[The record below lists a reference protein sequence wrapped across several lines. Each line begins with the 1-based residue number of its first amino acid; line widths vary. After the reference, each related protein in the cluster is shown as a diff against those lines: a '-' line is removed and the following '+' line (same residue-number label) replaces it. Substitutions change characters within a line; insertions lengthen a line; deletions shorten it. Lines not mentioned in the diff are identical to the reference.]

1 MDTLAQD
8 YPPQPDRRTSSGY
21 RARVAA
27 NLLYRFWLETCD
39 NALAPEAV
47 NVRAPAADSSALT

>member
-1 MDTLAQD
+1 
-8 YPPQPDRRTSSGY
+8 
-21 RARVAA
+21 VAA